1 MNLAQKIAKESTIT
15 FFGMVYGNII
25 RYVYTALLARW
36 VGIEYL
42 GIYALA
48 NSITLISEVLGKMG
62 IESGVMRFVSRLNID
77 TDSIRIQK
85 IIVSALKMTASF
97 SLIIMISLIFSAR
110 YIVTQILD
118 APPILT
124 MALMVFAVAIPFN
137 ALTSVSAFA
146 TQGFK
151 RLKYKTLVTQFLNPT
166 LLLVSMI
173 LCFWFFSK
181 ESAIIA
187 PTLIT
192 GVIVFFVMII
202 LLKRVS
208 GVTINQIRQARFDTE
223 LLKFSYPLMFVIILQ
238 TFMHWMDI
246 LMLGYFTDAATVGL
260 YHPAIRTAGLLNA
273 LIVSFVSIYAPIMS
287 QLHNEGDFSEMSHLY
302 KLVSR
307 WMITFAIPVSLI
319 FIIYPSKMMLLFG
332 PDYMAGSSVLVI
344 LTVATFIQA
353 ALGAASPA
361 LGMSG
366 YTRLTLWNSLGAFIL
381 NIVLNVVLIPKYGI
395 IGAAWA
401 TLISLV
407 AIGIARIY
415 EVWWILKLSFIS
427 SKMIKPL
434 LAGAVTWWCL
444 WSIRPLVMN
453 FHTLA
458 TLLFVSMVSILIFG
472 IGLWIMKFEPEDKD
486 FLAGLDILKK
496 SLKKEGK

>member
-137 ALTSVSAFA
+137 ALTSVSAFS

-453 FHTLA
+453 FHTLV

>member
-273 LIVSFVSIYAPIMS
+273 IIVSFVSIYAPIMS

-319 FIIYPSKMMLLFG
+319 FIIYPSKIMLLFG

-453 FHTLA
+453 FHTLV

>member
-110 YIVTQILD
+110 YIVTKILD

-124 MALMVFAVAIPFN
+124 MTLMVFAVAIPFN
-137 ALTSVSAFA
+137 ALTSVSAFS

-453 FHTLA
+453 FHTLV

>member
-15 FFGMVYGNII
+15 FFGMVYGNIN
-25 RYVYTALLARW
+25 RYLYTALLARW

-48 NSITLISEVLGKMG
+48 NSIMLISEVLGKMG
-62 IESGVMRFVSRLNID
+62 MESGIMRFVSRLNAD
-77 TDSIRIQK
+77 TDSKKIQR

-97 SLIIMISLIFSAR
+97 SLVIMIGLIISAR
-110 YIVTQILD
+110 YIVTQILN
-118 APPILT
+118 AQPILT
-124 MALMVFAVAIPFN
+124 TVMIVFAVAIPFN

-151 RLKYKTLVTQFLNPT
+151 RLKYKTLVIQFLNPT

-173 LCFWFFSK
+173 LCFWFVSM
-181 ESAIIA
+181 ESAIMA
-187 PTLIT
+187 PM
-192 GVIVFFVMII
+192 IVFFVMIV

-208 GVTINQIRQARFDTE
+208 GVTINQIRQARIDTE
-223 LLKFSYPLMFVIILQ
+223 LLKFSFPLMFIIILQ

-260 YHPAIRTAGLLNA
+260 YHPAVRTAGLLNA
-273 LIVSFVSIYAPIMS
+273 LIVSFISIYAPVMS

-307 WMITFAIPVSLI
+307 WMITFAIPISLV

-332 PDYMAGSSVLVI
+332 PDYMAGASVLVI
-344 LTVATFIQA
+344 LTVATFIHA
-353 ALGAASPA
+353 AFGAASPA

-366 YTRLTLWNSLGAFIL
+366 FTRLILWNSLGAFIL
-381 NIVLNVVLIPKYGI
+381 NIVLNVALIPKYGI
-395 IGAAWA
+395 LGAAWA

-407 AIGIARIY
+407 AIGIARVL
-415 EVWWILKLSFIS
+415 EVRWILKLSFIS

-444 WSIRPLVMN
+444 WWIRPLVID

-458 TLLFVSMVSILIFG
+458 TLLFVSTLSILIFG

-486 FLAGLDILKK
+486 FLAGLGILKK
-496 SLKKEGK
+496 SLKKKGK

>member
-1 MNLAQKIAKESTIT
+1 
-15 FFGMVYGNII
+15 
-25 RYVYTALLARW
+25 
-36 VGIEYL
+36 
-42 GIYALA
+42 
-48 NSITLISEVLGKMG
+48 
-62 IESGVMRFVSRLNID
+62 
-77 TDSIRIQK
+77 
-85 IIVSALKMTASF
+85 
-97 SLIIMISLIFSAR
+97 
-110 YIVTQILD
+110 
-118 APPILT
+118 
-124 MALMVFAVAIPFN
+124 
-137 ALTSVSAFA
+137 
-146 TQGFK
+146 
-151 RLKYKTLVTQFLNPT
+151 
-166 LLLVSMI
+166 
-173 LCFWFFSK
+173 
-181 ESAIIA
+181 
-187 PTLIT
+187 
-192 GVIVFFVMII
+192 
-202 LLKRVS
+202 
-208 GVTINQIRQARFDTE
+208 
-223 LLKFSYPLMFVIILQ
+223 
-238 TFMHWMDI
+238 
-246 LMLGYFTDAATVGL
+246 
-260 YHPAIRTAGLLNA
+260 
-273 LIVSFVSIYAPIMS
+273 MS

-407 AIGIARIY
+407 AIGIARIF

-453 FHTLA
+453 FHTLV

-486 FLAGLDILKK
+486 FLAGLGILKK